1 MGLLQ
6 LGGGDGHTHPGPLLE
21 HPAAVGNDDQK
32 HLVGRHLDAV
42 QVEPDLPESGCNDD
56 CRKIGHFCEEIR
68 SLFEKFGQLEV
79 DLAEEGVDLRLRCRS
94 KSPRAKMIDVIAV
107 RRGRGDS
114 AGGGV
119 GWMTNPSD
127 SSAARSFLT
136 VALDTERWAWST
148 MARELTGSP
157 ERMCSSTRARD
168 LGPAIFKHLD

>member
-1 MGLLQ
+1 MGTRTLARCWS
-6 LGGGDGHTHPGPLLE
+6 TRPPSVTTIRSIWS
-21 HPAAVGNDDQK
+21 AVTWT
-32 HLVGRHLDAV
+32 LCRS
-42 QVEPDLPESGCNDD
+42 EPDLPESGCNDD

-119 GWMTNPSD
+119 W
-127 SSAARSFLT
+127 
-136 VALDTERWAWST
+136 LDDEP
-148 MARELTGSP
+148 L
-157 ERMCSSTRARD
+157 
-168 LGPAIFKHLD
+168 